1 MSTCDVVVFDLGNVL
16 IDFDPLPV
24 YRDYFGDDSDGFAA
38 FCASG
43 RIWEIL
49 NHGHN
54 IIGSWDTGFDEL
66 IRQRPAWRDEVELF
80 RSDWFKFL
88 LGPMTASVAVLQELD
103 RAAVP
108 LYGLT
113 NWPAQVWPPRSHAD
127 TLAQHNYDF
136 LQSFRDIVVS
146 GIEQLRKPDP
156 ALYRLALERW
166 QLTPERCLFV
176 DDLLDNVEAARDLGM
191 AGHHFHSAAEL
202 RDELLALGLI

>member
-1 MSTCDVVVFDLGNVL
+1 MTVCDVVIFDLGNVL

-24 YRDYFGDDSDGFAA
+24 YRDYFGEDSEGFAA

-54 IIGSWDTGFDEL
+54 ILGDWDAGFDGLVE
-66 IRQRPAWRDEVELF
+66 QRPQWREEIELF
-80 RSDWFKFL
+80 RRDWFKFL
-88 LGPMTASVAVLQELD
+88 LGPMPQSVAVLQELG

-113 NWPAQVWPPRSHAD
+113 NWPAQVWPPKSHGNA
-127 TLAQHNYDF
+127 AQQHNYDF
-136 LQSFRDIVVS
+136 LDSFRDIVVS

-156 ALYRLALERW
+156 ALYRLALDRW
-166 QLTPERCLFV
+166 QLAPERCLFV
-176 DDLLDNVEAARDLGM
+176 DDLLDNVEAARHLGR
-191 AGHHFHSAAEL
+191 AGHHFHSAAGLRREL
-202 RDELLALGLI
+202 VTLGLL